1 MASGK
6 DRQYWEQWTAE
17 SKPNTLMPAFAKKH
31 GGSLDENQIKT
42 LVAYLI
48 RIFPRELKTR
58 RAVAQRKKPA
68 LK

>member
-1 MASGK
+1 
-6 DRQYWEQWTAE
+6 
-17 SKPNTLMPAFAKKH
+17 MPAFAKKH
-31 GGSLDENQIKT
+31 GGSLDENQIKS

-58 RAVAQRKKPA
+58 RAVAQRNKPA